1 MNEQEIRLRCVE
13 LAVDQTRRESQPNFQ
28 KNVADLAAWFYSL
41 TIEQPKA
48 DPVTEPLKGGR
59 KRDKAPG
66 SLE

>member
-28 KNVADLAAWFYSL
+28 KSVADLAAWFYSL

-48 DPVTEPLKGGR
+48 DPATEPLKGGR